1 MKQVIFSRAL
11 VVLLSLMMMLSVVAV
26 ASAEAVT
33 PGTAPDSGPV
43 ESPVSVMSVPSSLQP
58 VVTETGKIS
67 LSVDGLGMNP
77 AASGIVD
84 VEKPA
89 GATVRGAYLVAAST
103 GFSGYQLVV
112 GDVTI
117 AGAPAPWSQNV
128 PSAISSWNHWADVTA
143 IVKPTIDSAP
153 AGTVP
158 IPINET
164 VTRKTDGV
172 ILAVIFDDPN
182 QVTDNTI
189 VLLFGAQD
197 IAGDTFNIGLADPI
211 DTTDPNLVLDMSL
224 GISFGYQQG
233 GSQQYSIVDVN
244 GARLTTAAGGEDDG
258 QSGNGALITVGGLGD
273 SNANPA
279 DPYATPTTARSDDE
293 LYNLIPFVRD
303 GDTSIGVFTSNPSN
317 DDNIFFSAFFM
328 GSTTAV
334 VGEGILLSPTSAVN
348 PVGTSHTVTATVQD
362 DTGAPVVG
370 RLVSIQIMSGP
381 NAGMGGN
388 YTTDASGQATFTY
401 TGTTAG
407 IDVIEASCLDSQD
420 NPMTSNQATK
430 TWTTDNEIPEFP
442 TVALPIAAI
451 LGLAF
456 FFQRRRNE

>member
-1 MKQVIFSRAL
+1 AYLFTA
-11 VVLLSLMMMLSVVAV
+11 SVWGG
-26 ASAEAVT
+26 SAIADGAVT
-33 PGTAPDSGPV
+33 LNGNGVNWNGSINSGHGYNYWADVTPIVKPV
-43 ESPVSVMSVPSSLQP
+43 IEA
-58 VVTETGKIS
+58 
-67 LSVDGLGMNP
+67 
-77 AASGIVD
+77 AASGI
-84 VEKPA
+84 
-89 GATVRGAYLVAAST
+89 TSM
-103 GFSGYQLVV
+103 
-112 GDVTI
+112 TI
-117 AGAPAPWSQNV
+117 GES
-128 PSAISSWNHWADVTA
+128 
-143 IVKPTIDSAP
+143 DSYNIE
-153 AGTVP
+153 GHV
-158 IPINET
+158 
-164 VTRKTDGV
+164 
-172 ILAVIFDDPN
+172 LAVIFDDPSE
-182 QVTDNTI
+182 TDNTI
-189 VLLFGAQD
+189 VLLFGAQN
-197 IAGDTFNIGLADPI
+197 INGDTFNIGLADPI

-224 GISFGYQQG
+224 GISFGHQG
-233 GSQQYSIVDVN
+233 YTQYSLVDVN
-244 GARLTTAAGGEDDG
+244 GVRLTTAAGGEDDG
-258 QSGNGALITVGGLGD
+258 QALDGALMTVGGLGD

-279 DPYATPTTARSDDE
+279 NPNATPNGDPYFDDE
-293 LYNLIPFVRD
+293 LYNLIPFVSD
-303 GDTSIGVFTSNPSN
+303 GDTNIGVYTKNPSN

-370 RLVSIQIMSGP
+370 RLVTIQIMSGP

-407 IDVIEASCLDSQD
+407 TDVIEASCLDSQG

-430 TWTTDNEIPEFP
+430 TWTADNEIPEFP